1 MLPLGSRPAKR
12 KVSGGIESLRAIP
25 WVFAWTQIRLM
36 LPAWLG
42 TGAALNEVLDQGQRT
57 ILDEMLTEWPYFQT
71 LIDMLEMVL
80 SKADSNVALYYESH
94 LTQDEDLKEL
104 GTELRQRLQDAI
116 QTLLTLKG
124 ESKLL
129 SSNGVLDQS
138 MTVRKPYLLPLHLLQ
153 AELMKRRRLYLEQQQ
168 AEHTPV
174 DHALMVSIAGIAA
187 GLRNTG

>member
-1 MLPLGSRPAKR
+1 G
-12 KVSGGIESLRAIP
+12 GGIDALRA
-25 WVFAWTQIRLM
+25 VAGLLAWTRVRLM

-42 TGAALNEVLDQGQRT
+42 TGAALNEVVDHGQRNVR
-57 ILDEMLTEWPYFQT
+57 DEMLAEWPYLQT

-80 SKADSNVALYYESH
+80 SKADAHVALYYESH
-94 LTQDEDLKEL
+94 LTQDEDLKVL
-104 GTELRQRLQDAI
+104 GTALRQRLQDAV

-138 MTVRKPYLLPLHLLQ
+138 MKVRKPYLLPLHLLQ
-153 AELMKRRRLYLEQQQ
+153 AELMKRRRLYLERQQ
-168 AEHTPV
+168 AENTPV

>member
-1 MLPLGSRPAKR
+1 
-12 KVSGGIESLRAIP
+12 
-25 WVFAWTQIRLM
+25 M

-116 QTLLTLKG
+116 QTLLTLKVNQNC
-124 ESKLL
+124 SAVMACLT
-129 SSNGVLDQS
+129 S
-138 MTVRKPYLLPLHLLQ
+138 P
-153 AELMKRRRLYLEQQQ
+153 
-168 AEHTPV
+168 
-174 DHALMVSIAGIAA
+174 
-187 GLRNTG
+187 